1 MKKRILI
8 VDDNPNNLY
17 MLECLLKGYQHE
29 VIAAGNGRDA
39 LEKALVHPPNLIIT
53 DILMPVMDGY
63 ELCRR
68 WKEEERLKHI
78 PFVFYTAT
86 YTEKKDEEFAL
97 SLGADRFLVKPQDPD
112 DFMMAIKEVL
122 AEDYAA
128 RQTAAKPL
136 GEDMEFF
143 RQHNEALFKKL
154 EKKML
159 ELEDANRKLRE
170 KEETYRLSFENV
182 TDVIYS
188 VDKDLKV
195 LNVSPSVER
204 ILGYKPEEFVG
215 RPISDFG
222 HLLVP
227 ESYEQAVA
235 DMKSILNGQKIPPSI
250 YRFIAKDG
258 TIKYGEVNISP
269 LIRNGKVVGNIS
281 IARDITESR
290 QVQEEIQKTEEKYRT
305 IANYTYDWE
314 EWIGPDGQYIYVS
327 PSCER
332 ITGYRADEFQQ
343 DPKLVI
349 NICHQ
354 DDKGLLNDHFQ
365 EVLNARSEE
374 CRMEFRIHTR
384 DHREVWIDHVC
395 QNVYSIAGEYLGRR
409 SSNRDITDRK
419 RSEEALRVAH
429 ARRQELEFIVNHS
442 PAVVWL
448 WRATEG
454 WPVEYVS
461 DNLEVYGYTPDDF
474 TSGRIAFASI
484 VHPDDIIRVGEEV
497 TQYTREG
504 RTEFSQEYRMLTKSG
519 EIRWID
525 DRTWIRRGP
534 DGAVTHYQGISIDI
548 TERRRAEE
556 EVRKLNADLERRVR
570 ERTAQLEAINREL
583 ESFSYSVSHDLR
595 APLRTIDGF
604 CEILLED
611 YQTKLDDRGKDYLER
626 VRHASQQMARLIDDL
641 LKLSRVIRSEFRY
654 EMVDLSALVR
664 DVAET
669 YRQNNIQ
676 HEVDL
681 VIREGVKVW
690 GDVNLLRIAVTNL
703 LDNAWK
709 FTGRIADPRIEFGT
723 AIMDGENVYYIRDN
737 GAGFDMAYAD
747 KLFGAFQ
754 RLHSTDE
761 FPGTGIGLATVKRI
775 INRHGGRVW
784 AESEMQKG
792 ATFYFTLPS

>member
-676 HEVDL
+676 HEVGL

-690 GDVNLLRIAVTNL
+690 G
-703 LDNAWK
+703 
-709 FTGRIADPRIEFGT
+709 
-723 AIMDGENVYYIRDN
+723 
-737 GAGFDMAYAD
+737 
-747 KLFGAFQ
+747 
-754 RLHSTDE
+754 
-761 FPGTGIGLATVKRI
+761 
-775 INRHGGRVW
+775 
-784 AESEMQKG
+784 
-792 ATFYFTLPS
+792 

>member
-269 LIRNGKVVGNIS
+269 LIRNGKVIGNIS